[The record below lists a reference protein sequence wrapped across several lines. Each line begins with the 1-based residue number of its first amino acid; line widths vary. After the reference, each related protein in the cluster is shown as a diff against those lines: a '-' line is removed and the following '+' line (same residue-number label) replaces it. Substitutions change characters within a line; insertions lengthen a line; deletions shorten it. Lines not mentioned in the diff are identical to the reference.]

1 MLTFLSKKIMSRS
14 FKKTIYRFREL
25 KPISFKG
32 NFGVYLHVPFCY
44 SKCSF
49 CPFYKEIYNAN
60 LKKLY
65 LETLQK
71 EIKDTDITGTAK
83 WVYFGGGT
91 PNTLSLREL
100 SNIVSLLTSKVTVE
114 GMGIELLPGLLTSD
128 YLNGLK
134 EIGFTK
140 VSIGI
145 ESFSKKVSNL
155 TGRTSDKKISYKEI
169 IELAK
174 KLGLWINVDLMVG
187 LPGQNEEVFIE
198 DISGISYI
206 QPNQVTIYP
215 YMSIRNNGKSMLSE
229 KTQFRLI
236 EQAANQ
242 LISSG
247 YTRKGIWIFAQGD
260 ELYDSSRDELIEDYV
275 GFGPAAF
282 STGENYKIVN
292 PDLFSYVFAIEK
304 SKKMAFIAPKTKTT
318 DDWRKFA
325 KMIYDLRC
333 EPIDSLPEYI
343 NSYIKLLK
351 TTGYCKNGHLTKKG
365 IFFAHA
371 LTKTVVESLP
381 FPLQN
386 PSTVE
391 NYSDYMSFKNGAIKK
406 VN

>member
-100 SNIVSLLTSKVTVE
+100 SDIVSLLTSKVTVE

-140 VSIGI
+140 VSVGI
-145 ESFSKKVSNL
+145 ESF
-155 TGRTSDKKISYKEI
+155 
-169 IELAK
+169 
-174 KLGLWINVDLMVG
+174 
-187 LPGQNEEVFIE
+187 
-198 DISGISYI
+198 
-206 QPNQVTIYP
+206 
-215 YMSIRNNGKSMLSE
+215 
-229 KTQFRLI
+229 
-236 EQAANQ
+236 
-242 LISSG
+242 
-247 YTRKGIWIFAQGD
+247 
-260 ELYDSSRDELIEDYV
+260 
-275 GFGPAAF
+275 
-282 STGENYKIVN
+282 
-292 PDLFSYVFAIEK
+292 
-304 SKKMAFIAPKTKTT
+304 
-318 DDWRKFA
+318 
-325 KMIYDLRC
+325 
-333 EPIDSLPEYI
+333 
-343 NSYIKLLK
+343 
-351 TTGYCKNGHLTKKG
+351 
-365 IFFAHA
+365 
-371 LTKTVVESLP
+371 
-381 FPLQN
+381 
-386 PSTVE
+386 
-391 NYSDYMSFKNGAIKK
+391 
-406 VN
+406 